1 MRRALE
7 GDPVGGGS
15 SQRWCRERAVLRQPP
30 ASTPGT
36 HGCHRAGPAGDQG
49 PGTWLPQH
57 PAELGLAPVL
67 GASQPFPLHPRAVEL
82 LCLLLGELC
91 WPSRACSGCWGWKV
105 AVAPGGRVPSGCQ
118 TSSHGAQPRAAAGAC
133 PRARPARAVLAAGAR
148 CRAPGEQPGTRQVW
162 LLRLPLAKVLGL
174 QHFVMIFISS
184 PSSDPSLLTLP
195 K

>member
-1 MRRALE
+1 M
-7 GDPVGGGS
+7 
-15 SQRWCRERAVLRQPP
+15 
-30 ASTPGT
+30 
-36 HGCHRAGPAGDQG
+36 
-49 PGTWLPQH
+49 
-57 PAELGLAPVL
+57 
-67 GASQPFPLHPRAVEL
+67 
-82 LCLLLGELC
+82 
-91 WPSRACSGCWGWKV
+91 
-105 AVAPGGRVPSGCQ
+105 PSGCQ